1 MFTSEIMLT
10 GVAVF
15 LVMSWHIRPQ
25 GNEDFPRRRSEVDG
39 EQNSVTFP
47 RHTRR
52 LLGHTHYYLRAS
64 QIKFLLTE
72 IGSANFWTWHVGGAK

>member
-25 GNEDFPRRRSEVDG
+25 GKEVFPRRRSEVDG
-39 EQNSVTFP
+39 EQSSVTFP

-52 LLGHTHYYLRAS
+52 LLGHTHYYLRAHRS
-64 QIKFLLTE
+64 SFC
-72 IGSANFWTWHVGGAK
+72 